1 MSSRASTLRPSS
13 RGSIVAQSDI
23 RVMSVECER
32 VGGINLS
39 QGVCDTPVPEVVRRG
54 AQEAIDAGVNIYT
67 RHDGVAELR
76 RAIAGKL
83 RRYNRIDVDPE
94 HEVIVSAGATGAF
107 YAACLALLEPGDQ
120 VILFEP
126 FYAYHVSTLE
136 ATGAAAVY
144 VRSSTGDGRFT
155 AADLEAAVTSRTRGI
170 LVNTPSN
177 PSGKV
182 FNAAEL
188 ALIASFADAHDLFVF
203 TDEIYEYFLYDG
215 LAHVSPAALPGM
227 RERTITIS
235 GVSKTFS
242 VTGWRIGYAA
252 CDERWAKAIGYFNDL
267 VYVCAPAPLQVGVAR
282 GIDALDTDYYAHLGT
297 DYGAKRDLI
306 CEALHRA
313 GLTPQVPD
321 GAYYV
326 LADVSRLPGPTAR
339 DRAMY
344 LLARTGVASVPGS
357 AFFADGGGEHL
368 VRFCYA
374 KPEDVLAEACRRLLA
389 FA

>member
-83 RRYNRIDVDPE
+83 RRYNGIDVDPE
-94 HEVIVSAGATGAF
+94 HEVVVSAGATGAF

-136 ATGAAAVY
+136 AAGAAAVY

-182 FNAAEL
+182 FDAAEL

-203 TDEIYEYFLYDG
+203 TDEIYEYFVYDG

-282 GIDALDTDYYAHLGT
+282 GIDALDTDYYARLGT
-297 DYGAKRDLI
+297 EYRAKRDLI
-306 CEALHRA
+306 CDALHQA
-313 GLTPQVPD
+313 GLTPQLPD

-357 AFFADGGGEHL
+357 AFFADAGGQHL

-374 KPEDVLAEACRRLLA
+374 KPDDVLAEACRRLLA